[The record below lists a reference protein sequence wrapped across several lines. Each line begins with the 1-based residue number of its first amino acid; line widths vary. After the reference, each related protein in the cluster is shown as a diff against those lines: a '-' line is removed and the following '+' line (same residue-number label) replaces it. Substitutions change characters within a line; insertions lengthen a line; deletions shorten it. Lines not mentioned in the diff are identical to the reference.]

1 MTLEIT
7 KENFEETVLNSN
19 IPVMVDFYAEW
30 CGPCRTL
37 TPIIESLSEDNKDKP
52 FKIGKLNVDDNTEI
66 AAKFGIRGIPCVL
79 VFKDG
84 KIIDGGRLVGLLKKE
99 EYQNLID
106 TL

>member
-19 IPVMVDFYAEW
+19 TPVMVDFYAEW
-30 CGPCRTL
+30 CGPCSTL
-37 TPIIESLSEDNKDKP
+37 TPIIESLAEDNKDKP
-52 FKIGKLNVDDNTEI
+52 FKIGKLNVDNNTEI